1 MAIPKRR
8 RNEAPIPQVFPGEFF
23 LLRWDRDR
31 ERFFLELDDESGA
44 SYDLGADP
52 LHVVFLLRMRGY
64 ERYTREEAVDRAR
77 EFGMCQCI
85 PEPPER
91 GTTERKLRLIQILPR
106 KPKTPPLFPP
116 EDEPAHD
123 WLPGL

>member
-8 RNEAPIPQVFPGEFF
+8 KNEAPIPTVFPGEFF

-44 SYDLGADP
+44 SYDLGSDP
-52 LHVVFLLRMRGY
+52 LHVVSLLRLRGY
-64 ERYTREEAVDRAR
+64 ERFSREDAVDRAR

-85 PEPPER
+85 PEPGGGAEV
-91 GTTERKLRLIQILPR
+91 KLRLVQILPR
-106 KPKTPPLFPP
+106 TPTLPPLFP
-116 EDEPAHD
+116 ETPAHA
-123 WLPGL
+123 WFPGL